1 MSDQFFKFP
10 STPHLTTL
18 SGVDVRGDKVLTGQQ
33 RKDFLAHEIL
43 VEEKVDGANLGISFD
58 SDANIRVQNRGAYL
72 DLPGRG
78 QWKKLADWL
87 ALRTDALFECLVDR
101 YILFGEWCFAMHS
114 ICYDSLP
121 DWFLAF
127 DIYDRASER
136 FLASGRRDDFLG
148 IMSVSTVPR
157 LGSGHYCL
165 SELEQLLSQSQL
177 TDGSAEGLYLR
188 VEHGG
193 WLQER
198 AKLVRP
204 EFVQTITQHWSRA
217 EIKPNRLRSV
227 L

>member
-1 MSDQFFKFP
+1 MSDEFFKFP
-10 STPHLTTL
+10 STSHLTAL

-33 RKDFLAHEIL
+33 RKAFLAHEIL

-72 DLPGRG
+72 ELPGRG

-114 ICYDSLP
+114 IFYDSLP

-127 DIYDRASER
+127 DVYDRESAR
-136 FLASGRRDDFLG
+136 FLGSASRDELLAH
-148 IMSVSTVPR
+148 MSVANVPR
-157 LGSGHYCL
+157 LGYGRYCL
-165 SELEQLLSQSQL
+165 AELEQLLSQSQL

-188 VEHGG
+188 VEQGG
-193 WLQER
+193 WLKER

-204 EFVQTITQHWSRA
+204 EFVQTMMQHWSRA

-227 L
+227 V